1 MKKQLF
7 AGVVAAFAAI
17 GALLLFPSIAGV
29 LAAAYAAWIAL
40 YFI

>member
-7 AGVVAAFAAI
+7 AGVVAALAVLV
-17 GALLLFPSIAGV
+17 ALILLPSVFGV
-29 LAAAYAAWIAL
+29 ILSAYIAWIAL